1 LSEGRGLQDLYSY
14 EKYRTISKESKK
26 KYFWQFKLQII
37 LLLTIAFLSLF
48 PSFND
53 ERDTIRHV
61 IELILIISVFI
72 IMISQYKSNYINGWQ
87 SSRFLAETILS
98 NAWLFVWKSKPFDLN
113 EEESENIFREIIRK
127 LKNEI
132 NVQDFDWLYVDQKGR
147 ISIEEPSNL
156 MITLRNSNIDSK
168 KYNYVQTRLK
178 NQICWYSE
186 KASFNKMRSTQC
198 FWAGLLL
205 MGTGA
210 ILTVLIIAKWL
221 PDLSYL
227 GFFTTASASVFS
239 WSQAERYDKLK
250 ITYDLSAYEL
260 REFEQKINRMS
271 NEDELVELIENIENV
286 ISREHKIWL
295 EKKQMR

>member
-1 LSEGRGLQDLYSY
+1 MSEGRGLQDLYSY

-72 IMISQYKSNYINGWQ
+72 MMISQYKSDYINGWQ

-113 EEESENIFREIIRK
+113 EEESEKIFREIIRK
-127 LKNEI
+127 LENEI
-132 NVQDFDWLYVDQKGR
+132 NVQNFCWLYVDQKGSS
-147 ISIEEPSNL
+147 SIDDTSKLIP
-156 MITLRNSNIDSK
+156 LRNSNIDSK
-168 KYNYVQTRLK
+168 KSNYIQKRLK
-178 NQICWYSE
+178 NQRSWYSD
-186 KASFNKMRSTQC
+186 KASFNMRRSTQC
-198 FWAGLLL
+198 FWAGLLF

-210 ILTVLIIAKWL
+210 ILTVIIIAKWL

-239 WSQAERYDKLK
+239 WSQAQRYDKLK
-250 ITYDLSAYEL
+250 ITYDISAYEL

-271 NEDELVELIENIENV
+271 NEDELVELIENIENA

-295 EKKQMR
+295 EQKQIK